1 MTRRSSHAIRLLPIA
16 PTAIGFCLVLPLNT
30 WVTAGQALAEEKTSI
45 VSGLSDAELTPEEK
59 AEREARKS
67 CKVELCRAFRNPGE
81 AGGNITCSIPKS
93 WRKTQ
98 LDKMVSKA
106 KVSWPWGPVHC
117 NANIDVERAML
128 VKAMSEAK
136 YDLKLKTHHVSCTV
150 AREEK
155 EDAKID
161 IDFAPTVTFEKGKAV
176 KAKINWGQL
185 SAPTLLKGAMWT
197 ATGTDNTFNVLQST
211 LVEDINDFITKKCDE
226 VKDDWSK
233 PAP

>member
-1 MTRRSSHAIRLLPIA
+1 MTRRSFNSHAVLITSAVATLFFLLPSA
-16 PTAIGFCLVLPLNT
+16 DPTGTGRAR
-30 WVTAGQALAEEKTSI
+30 AEEKTSI
-45 VSGLSDAELTPEEK
+45 TSGLTEAELTPEEK
-59 AEREARKS
+59 AEREERKS
-67 CKVELCRAFRNPGE
+67 CKVELCRAFRNPGN
-81 AGGNITCSIPKS
+81 ASGNITCSIPKS

-117 NANIDVERAML
+117 NANIDIERGML
-128 VKAMSEAK
+128 VKAMNEAK

-150 AREEK
+150 SREEK

-161 IDFAPTVTFEKGKAV
+161 IDFAPTVTFESGKAV
-176 KAKINWGQL
+176 KAKINWGEL

-211 LVEDINDFITKKCDE
+211 LVEDINDFISKKCDE
-226 VKDDWSK
+226 VKEEWSK
-233 PAP
+233 PAQ

>member
-1 MTRRSSHAIRLLPIA
+1 
-16 PTAIGFCLVLPLNT
+16 
-30 WVTAGQALAEEKTSI
+30 
-45 VSGLSDAELTPEEK
+45 
-59 AEREARKS
+59 
-67 CKVELCRAFRNPGE
+67 
-81 AGGNITCSIPKS
+81 
-93 WRKTQ
+93 
-98 LDKMVSKA
+98 MVSKA
-106 KVSWPWGPVHC
+106 KVSWPWGPVYC
-117 NANIDVERAML
+117 NANIDIDRAML

-150 AREEK
+150 KRDEK

-161 IDFAPTVTFEKGKAV
+161 VDFAPTVTFENGKAT

-197 ATGTDNTFNVLQST
+197 ATATDNTLNVLQST

-233 PAP
+233 PAQ